1 MARVNIDQAEGL
13 RRLLASDALRIVT
26 VASATSGVGK
36 TSTVI
41 NLAVALARAGRE
53 VLILDGS
60 PRRGNVSDTLGIN
73 ARFDL
78 LDVINRDRTLEQVL
92 MTGPEGISV
101 LPAAHGIARL
111 AGLNR
116 DGQERLIGCFGK
128 LPNPVN
134 VVLVDTAAGNSG
146 KALPASLAAQ
156 DVMLVLSRT
165 NSSITDNYALIKT
178 MSLQYAKRHFRIL
191 VNKAHSER
199 EARTLFFNMEQA
211 AKRYLSV
218 SLDYIGFIP
227 PDDKLERATAL
238 CKPVVEAFP
247 AAPSATGFRRVAA
260 EMMGWSRQAETEE
273 SMENFMQRL
282 IQSSRLGAASIGI

>member
-13 RRLLASDALRIVT
+13 RRLLARDTLRIIT
-26 VASATSGVGK
+26 VASATAGVGK

-60 PRRGNVSDTLGIN
+60 PRRGNVSDALGIN

-92 MTGPEGISV
+92 MSGPEGISV

-111 AGLNR
+111 AGLDR
-116 DGQERLIGCFGK
+116 DGQDRLIGCFSK
-128 LPNPVN
+128 LSSPVD

-165 NSSITDNYALIKT
+165 SSSITDNYALIKT
-178 MSLQYAKRHFRIL
+178 MSQQYAKRHFRIL
-191 VNKAHSER
+191 VNKARSER
-199 EARTLFFNMEQA
+199 EARTLFLNMAQA
-211 AKRYLSV
+211 AKRFLSV
-218 SLDYIGFIP
+218 SLDYIGLIP

-238 CKPVVEAFP
+238 CTPVVEAFP
-247 AAPSATGFRRVAA
+247 AAPSAAGFRRVAG
-260 EMMGWSRQAETEE
+260 EIMGWPRQAETEE

>member
-13 RRLLASDALRIVT
+13 RRLLARDTLRIVT

-41 NLAVALARAGRE
+41 NLAVALAKAGRE

-116 DGQERLIGCFGK
+116 DGQDRLIGCFRK

-134 VVLVDTAAGNSG
+134 MVLVDTAPGNGG

-165 NSSITDNYALIKT
+165 SSSITDNYALIKT

-191 VNKAHSER
+191 VNKARSER
-199 EARTLFFNMEQA
+199 EAQALFSNMEQA